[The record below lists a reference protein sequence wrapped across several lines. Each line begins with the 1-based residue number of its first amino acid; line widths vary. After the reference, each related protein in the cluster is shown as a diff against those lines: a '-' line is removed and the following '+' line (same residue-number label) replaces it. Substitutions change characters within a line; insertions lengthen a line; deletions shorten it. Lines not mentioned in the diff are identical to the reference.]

1 MLMLLKINGKMKIR
15 DLSDKLEVKERM
27 IRTYKDDL
35 ELAGI
40 YIKSERGEN
49 GGYSLEGNDIL
60 VNLDVRDDEIV
71 ALNMALAQ
79 LNQSGFIAN
88 GELEELYYKLC
99 ITKSK
104 KVSEFEEPVF
114 FYKDIKSNDL
124 SDEKEKTKE
133 IINAYIEKK
142 KIKINYYSLSSNETK
157 ERIVHPYSVV
167 TYKGANYMVAFC
179 EKRNKF
185 LDFKVSRIDSM
196 EILNEKYSNDK
207 GFSLKDYMEGSI
219 GIYKGESV
227 NVKLKITHPMSRIVS
242 EKKWVDNQKINWI
255 DEKAIHFEAEVKGK
269 TELISWILSM
279 GQNVEVLEPIEL
291 KEEIKSIAKNIVN
304 NI

>member
-1 MLMLLKINGKMKIR
+1 MEAIH
-15 DLSDKLEVKERM
+15 
-27 IRTYKDDL
+27 
-35 ELAGI
+35 
-40 YIKSERGEN
+40 
-49 GGYSLEGNDIL
+49 LEGNDIL

-88 GELEELYYKLC
+88 DELEELYYKLC

-104 KVSEFEEPVF
+104 KASEFEESVF

-124 SDEKEKTKE
+124 SDEKEKIKE

-196 EILNEKYSNDK
+196 EILNEKYNNDK

-227 NVKLKITHPMSRIVS
+227 SVKLKITHPMSRIVS
-242 EKKWVDNQKINWI
+242 EKKWVDNQKISWI